1 MQQDASRPISI
12 IGTNETIAT
21 DTVADDIKQK
31 NLLSNLLRLAKE
43 QSMGVAR
50 KVENLIQGFV
60 DGKLK
65 PEIFTSMLEQELG
78 PFQPDLDPLLKEFWL
93 HLQKMEVQ
101 VDSGNK
107 VD

>member
-12 IGTNETIAT
+12 NETIAT

-78 PFQPDLDPLLKEFWL
+78 PFQPDLDPLFKEFWL
-93 HLQKMEVQ
+93 HLQKTEVQ
-101 VDSGNK
+101 VDSGI
-107 VD
+107 